1 MPTRPDEHFPDVS
14 AFFPRRQ
21 RRVSARFACRNRVL
35 LGTRGGGAACL
46 RR

>member
-1 MPTRPDEHFPDVS
+1 MPTRPDGHFADVS

-21 RRVSARFACRNRVL
+21 HRVAAPFSCRNRVL
-35 LGTRGGGAACL
+35 SGTRDGGAACL